1 MQELKDCYSAMVEL
15 FVMMVLVITLLT
27 LYVVKW
33 VLLVEGAG
41 EVEIS
46 GVHFKLLS
54 ILHLTMFRVVAED
67 GAHVLTTLNTIA
79 TTAKMFFLSAIGL
92 VSKCLYQSL

>member
-1 MQELKDCYSAMVEL
+1 M
-15 FVMMVLVITLLT
+15 MMVLVITLLT
-27 LYVVKW
+27 LYVAKW
-33 VLLVEGAG
+33 VLVVEGAG